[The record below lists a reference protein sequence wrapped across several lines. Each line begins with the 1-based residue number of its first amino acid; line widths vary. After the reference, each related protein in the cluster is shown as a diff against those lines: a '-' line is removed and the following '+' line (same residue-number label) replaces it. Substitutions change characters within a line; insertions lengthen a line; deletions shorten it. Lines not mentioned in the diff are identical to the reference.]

1 MFLARSNLSLL
12 AHQQG
17 STGARPKVV
26 GLVVRGGSWVM
37 AARPKVVGLVVRG
50 GSWVMELCLS
60 VVGQLASFVI

>member
-1 MFLARSNLSLL
+1 
-12 AHQQG
+12 
-17 STGARPKVV
+17 
-26 GLVVRGGSWVM
+26 M